1 VARKLWKAVG
11 WVGVAATVAAAGWLG
26 WRFVPKPDRGVAPAA
41 QVTLALPPQPVPATP
56 APVPPPPPP
65 PQSSEPPPAPAPP
78 SVAAL
83 LPLAA
88 APPPPPPEPF
98 VVDRRAIARTQ
109 FYLEQLGYQIGA
121 ADGAL
126 GRRTKV
132 AIVSFRKTNA
142 LPPGEHVDAQLI
154 DALDAAVKLLPP
166 KNVEGVP
173 AAAPRSPVQ
182 RVPLSN

>member
-1 VARKLWKAVG
+1 MG
-11 WVGVAATVAAAGWLG
+11 WIGVAATVAAVGWLG
-26 WRFVPKPDRGVAPAA
+26 WRFVPKPDRSEAPAA
-41 QVTLALPPQPVPATP
+41 QVTLALPSQPVPATP
-56 APVPPPPPP
+56 APAPQPR
-65 PQSSEPPPAPAPP
+65 PQSSEAPPLASAPP

-83 LPLAA
+83 PPPVA

>member
-1 VARKLWKAVG
+1 MG
-11 WVGVAATVAAAGWLG
+11 WIGVAATVAAVGWLG
-26 WRFVPKPDRGVAPAA
+26 WRFVPKPDRSVAPAA
-41 QVTLALPPQPVPATP
+41 QVTLALPSQPVPATP
-56 APVPPPPPP
+56 APAPQPR
-65 PQSSEPPPAPAPP
+65 PQSSEAPPLASAPP

-83 LPLAA
+83 PPPVA

-173 AAAPRSPVQ
+173 AAAPRAPVQ

>member
-1 VARKLWKAVG
+1 MARKLWKAVG
-11 WVGVAATVAAAGWLG
+11 WIGVAATVAAVGWLG
-26 WRFVPKPDRGVAPAA
+26 WRFVPKPDRSEAPAA
-41 QVTLALPPQPVPATP
+41 RVTLALPPQPVPATP
-56 APVPPPPPP
+56 APTPPP
-65 PQSSEPPPAPAPP
+65 PQSSEAPPAPPPP

-83 LPLAA
+83 PPPAA

-109 FYLEQLGYQIGA
+109 FYLEQLGYQVGA

-173 AAAPRSPVQ
+173 SAAPRVPVVRQ
-182 RVPLSN
+182 PLSN

>member
-1 VARKLWKAVG
+1 MARKLWKTVG
-11 WVGVAATVAAAGWLG
+11 WLGVAATVAAAGWLG
-26 WRFVPKPDRGVAPAA
+26 WRFVPKPDRSAAPAA

-56 APVPPPPPP
+56 PPAPPPL

-83 LPLAA
+83 PPPPAA

-132 AIVSFRKTNA
+132 AIASFRKTNA

-166 KNVEGVP
+166 KSVEGVP
-173 AAAPRSPVQ
+173 AAAPRIPVT
-182 RVPLSN
+182 RTPLSN

>member
-1 VARKLWKAVG
+1 MSRKLGKAVG
-11 WVGVAATVAAAGWLG
+11 WIGVAATVVAAGWLG
-26 WRFVPKPDRGVAPAA
+26 WRFVPKPDRSAAPAT
-41 QVTLALPPQPVPATP
+41 QVTLALPPQPVPA
-56 APVPPPPPP
+56 APSPTPPPP
-65 PQSSEPPPAPAPP
+65 PQSSEPPPASAPP

-83 LPLAA
+83 PPPVAA
-88 APPPPPPEPF
+88 PPPPEPF

-173 AAAPRSPVQ
+173 AAAPRIPVT
-182 RVPLSN
+182 RTPLSN